1 MDQPSIPSVS
11 PAVKAAYEVGRE
23 IRRNP
28 CSETLQVGMQSLYRS
43 AESTF
48 RIIHQEGEAQF
59 GRPRACKQGC
69 SHCCYQ
75 PVIAAPLEIVHMADV
90 AEKTLTSKQLGDLV
104 NRLSE
109 YNSLRHED
117 RKASEL
123 AACPMLINESCSLY
137 EARPITCRAH
147 HSYDLSECIQL
158 RTNPDYETSTPST
171 DAIVIDMGAAI
182 RGGLGRTLG
191 KVQVFLGEAL
201 FLLLSD
207 PDWRMK
213 WANFSLDFSSAK
225 VGSSEEGAQ
234 D

>member
-1 MDQPSIPSVS
+1 MDQPPIPSVS
-11 PAVKAAYEVGRE
+11 PAVKAAYEIGRE
-23 IRRNP
+23 IRRDP
-28 CSETLQVGMQSLYRS
+28 CSETLQAGMQSLYRS

-48 RIIHQEGEAQF
+48 RIIHQDGETQF
-59 GRPRACKQGC
+59 GHPRACKRGC

-90 AEKTLTSKQLGDLV
+90 AEKTLTSEQLENLV

-109 YNSLRHED
+109 YSSLRRTDPEG
-117 RKASEL
+117 SEF
-123 AACPMLINESCSLY
+123 AACPMLINEACSLY

-158 RTNPDYETSTPST
+158 RNNPNYETCTPST

-182 RGGLGRTLG
+182 RGGLGRSLG
-191 KVQVFLGEAL
+191 KVQVFVGEAL

-207 PDWRMK
+207 PAWRIK
-213 WANFSLDFSSAK
+213 WANYSLDFSPAK
-225 VGSSEEGAQ
+225 VSSSENSVQ